1 MKTSAFNGVAQ
12 GVFCLLAGL
21 SGMAQAQAV
30 WSGAYGGVGVGAG
43 RAKSSA
49 LAAYGN
55 DGQTPV
61 LGWAA
66 NRFRGDVYNAVNSM
80 QAVDHGPFMGVRPTV
95 VSLGPSS
102 EWAGQWGA
110 AESGGVA
117 QIFGGVNW
125 QSAQWVYGAEAR
137 ASFGSFGAD
146 ALQEHAFAETKAG
159 SFSDYE
165 GAAITL
171 TNHGAALSGAGFS
184 ELMSDWYGMAYSMPI
199 TQTGRLASQV
209 KFDWVNAAL
218 ARVGY
223 AQDNWLLY
231 AVGGVAHA
239 RLNLSTQAQLTETVT
254 GGTVTGNYNN
264 TVLVSGSKTYSFAGS
279 ESRHKF
285 GPAFGLGVQWQMEN
299 GLQFRLEALRQ
310 DFGSASVTGVSS
322 QTQATYNIRQRV
334 KLDQIT
340 LAVVRRF

>member
-1 MKTSAFNGVAQ
+1 MKTPALTGVAQ
-12 GVFCLLAGL
+12 GVLCVMAGL
-21 SGMAQAQAV
+21 SGAAQAQTV
-30 WSGAYGGVGVGAG
+30 WSGAYGGVGLGAG

-49 LAAYGN
+49 TAAYGN
-55 DGQTPV
+55 DGQTPP
-61 LGWAA
+61 LGWTA

-80 QAVDHGPFMGVRPTV
+80 QAVDNGPFMGVSPTV

-110 AESGGVA
+110 AGRDGVA
-117 QIFGGVNW
+117 QIFGGVNR

-137 ASFGSFGAD
+137 ASFGSFGAG
-146 ALQEHAFAETKAG
+146 AVQEHAFAETKAG
-159 SFSDYE
+159 SFTDYE
-165 GAAITL
+165 GAAVTL

-184 ELMSDWYGMAYSMPI
+184 ELMSAWFGMAYSMPM

-209 KFDWVNAAL
+209 KFDGVNAAL

-239 RLNLSTQAQLTETVT
+239 RLKLSTQAQVTETVT
-254 GGTVTGNYNN
+254 GGTVTGDNNN
-264 TVLVSGSKTYSFAGS
+264 TRLVSGSKTYSFAGS
-279 ESRHKF
+279 QARDKL
-285 GPAFGLGVQWQMEN
+285 GPAWGLGVQWQIEN
-299 GLQFRLEALRQ
+299 GLQWRLEALRQ
-310 DFGSASVTGVSS
+310 DFGSASVTGVSA
-322 QTQATYNIRQRV
+322 QTQAAYSIRQRV
-334 KLDQIT
+334 KLDQLT